1 MTSLGTAPQP
11 DPSPSVPGGTA
22 PENAAP
28 NLAAPPEKQ
37 SPWWEFLKTAD
48 DGQIGARLGKEIEEL
63 ASILL
68 PNRAEYCL
76 LGIYE
81 PHEELTSWDSTRI
94 FSALQKL
101 NPDRT
106 KNVLLL
112 VGSGGGR
119 IEPAYQI
126 SKICKQYAKE
136 RFVVVVPRAAKSAAT
151 LIALGA
157 DQIHMGILGELGPI
171 DPQLGDLPA
180 LGVKRAL
187 ETIASICE
195 QYPKSA
201 DAFAKY
207 MSQRVTI
214 EQIGYC
220 ERVAESAVQYA
231 ERLLSKKDFLKENA
245 RAIAKKL
252 VYEYKHHGFVID
264 KDEASQTL
272 GSSWVFGDTPET
284 AFAEKVYER
293 FDIINILYEFAK
305 NKQFVVSGNLAS
317 DVISREK
324 SDQ

>member
-1 MTSLGTAPQP
+1 MSSASISPEPLSPSADAPQP
-11 DPSPSVPGGTA
+11 TGAVPAEPASTET
-22 PENAAP
+22 P
-28 NLAAPPEKQ
+28 K
-37 SPWWEFLKTAD
+37 PWWEFLKTAED
-48 DGQIGARLGKEIEEL
+48 SQIGARLGKEIEDL
-63 ASILL
+63 ASKFL
-68 PNRAEYCL
+68 PNRSDYCL

-81 PHEELTSWDSTRI
+81 PHEEITSWDSTRI
-94 FSALQKL
+94 FSALQSL

-112 VGSGGGR
+112 LGSGGGR

-126 SKICKQYAKE
+126 SKICKQYARE

-231 ERLLSKKDFLKENA
+231 ERLLSKKDFLKANA
-245 RAIAKKL
+245 LSIAKKL

-264 KDEASQTL
+264 RDEASVTL
-272 GSSWVFGDTPET
+272 GNAWVYGDTPES

-293 FDIINILYEFAK
+293 FDIINILFDFAR

-324 SDQ
+324 SDH

>member
-1 MTSLGTAPQP
+1 M
-11 DPSPSVPGGTA
+11 
-22 PENAAP
+22 
-28 NLAAPPEKQ
+28 
-37 SPWWEFLKTAD
+37 KTAND
-48 DGQIGARLGKEIEEL
+48 SQIGERLGKEVEEL
-63 ASILL
+63 AAKFL
-68 PNRAEYCL
+68 PNRSDYCL

-81 PHEELTSWDSTRI
+81 PHEQITSWDSTRI
-94 FSALQKL
+94 FSALQSL
-101 NPDRT
+101 NPDRGR
-106 KNVLLL
+106 NVFLLL
-112 VGSGGGR
+112 GSGGGR

-126 SKICKQYAKE
+126 SKICQQYARE

-187 ETIASICE
+187 ETIASVCE

-201 DAFAKY
+201 EAFAKY

-231 ERLLSKKDFLKENA
+231 ERLISSKDSLKPQA
-245 RAIAKKL
+245 HAIAYKL

-264 KDEASQTL
+264 RDEAAATL
-272 GSSWVFGDTPET
+272 GDSWVVGDTPEV
-284 AFAEKVYER
+284 AFAEQVYQR
-293 FDIINILYEFAK
+293 FDLMNILYDIARDK
-305 NKQFVVSGNLAS
+305 RFVVSGNLAC
-317 DVISREK
+317 DLFSRDKQGE
-324 SDQ
+324 S

>member
-1 MTSLGTAPQP
+1 M
-11 DPSPSVPGGTA
+11 
-22 PENAAP
+22 
-28 NLAAPPEKQ
+28 
-37 SPWWEFLKTAD
+37 KTAND
-48 DGQIGARLGKEIEEL
+48 SQIGERLGKEIEEL
-63 ASILL
+63 ASKLL
-68 PNRAEYCL
+68 PNRSEYCL

-81 PHEELTSWDSTRI
+81 PHEGIESWDSTRI
-94 FSALQKL
+94 YSAMQIL
-101 NPDRT
+101 NPGRD

-112 VGSGGGR
+112 LGSGGGR
-119 IEPAYQI
+119 IEPAYQV
-126 SKICKQYAKE
+126 SKICQQYARE

-187 ETIASICE
+187 ETIASVCE

-231 ERLLSKKDFLKENA
+231 ERLISSKAALKSQA
-245 RAIAKKL
+245 HAIAYKL

-264 KDEASQTL
+264 REEASAIL
-272 GSSWVFGDTPET
+272 GESWVLSDTAEV
-284 AFAEKVYER
+284 AFAEQVYQR
-293 FDIINILYEFAK
+293 FDLMNILYDLAK
-305 NKQFVVSGNLAS
+305 DKQFVVSGNLAC
-317 DVISREK
+317 DLFSRDK
-324 SDQ
+324 MS